1 MHCMKSKNIFTFFLM
16 ISNTNKILLGLALM
30 LSLSCSNFM
39 QKTSRSEK
47 VFPEIC
53 FGIREK
59 NTKLSISPHRIS
71 NEDLETLRKHFSN
84 NAISIANDIG
94 LIPNLLEYVSL
105 GGKNKSQNRKLFIM
119 KEVQERV
126 TLAQME
132 LSSMMALADC
142 ERGRGMQLASHLDT
156 LTNDE
161 TNRLAVRSI
170 LSTVVG
176 TVLSAAIELTGGTAQ
191 LYKAADLFF
200 AFLAGHFAYQSLNLD
215 IKGYLGHK
223 NNILRELKDKPQKP
237 ELFYASVWNFLN
249 NENYPN
255 EISERGEILRLW
267 EQNKGTEEDE
277 KLIFSDGGDYTSVQ
291 LYKLIA
297 KYDSLKIRM
306 AYMQLELRQLLEEL
320 EKKEREIL

>member
-1 MHCMKSKNIFTFFLM
+1 MNKFSLCLTLIFL
-16 ISNTNKILLGLALM
+16 
-30 LSLSCSNFM
+30 LSCSDFL
-39 QKTSRSEK
+39 QKKSRTDK
-47 VFPEIC
+47 VVPEIC
-53 FGIREK
+53 FGVREK
-59 NTKLSISPHRIS
+59 NSKLNIRPQRIS
-71 NEDLETLRKHFSN
+71 DPDLGLLKFHFSN

-94 LIPNLLEYVSL
+94 VIDYIVEYLSL
-105 GGKNKSQNRKLFIM
+105 GGRNKSQNRKLYIM
-119 KEVQERV
+119 KEIQERV

-132 LSSMMALADC
+132 LSSMTAIADC
-142 ERGRGMQLASHLDT
+142 ERGRSMQLASHLDT

-170 LSTVVG
+170 LSTVTG
-176 TVLSAAIELTGGTAQ
+176 TVLSAVIELTGGTPQ
-191 LYKAADLFF
+191 LYKAADVIF
-200 AFLAGHFAYQSLNLD
+200 ALLAGHYAYQSLTLD

-223 NNILRELKDKPQKP
+223 SNILRELKDKPDKP
-237 ELFYASVWNFLN
+237 DLFYTSVWNFLN

-255 EISERGEILRLW
+255 EVSERAEILRLW

-277 KLIFSDGGDYTSVQ
+277 KLIFSDGGDYTSNQ

-320 EKKEREIL
+320 EKKEKEIL

>member
-1 MHCMKSKNIFTFFLM
+1 MNKTEADRRFNIFF
-16 ISNTNKILLGLALM
+16 IIKNSNKILLSFFLL
-30 LSLSCSNFM
+30 LTLSCSSFM
-39 QKTSRSEK
+39 QKKNRSEK
-47 VFPEIC
+47 TFPEIC

-59 NTKLSISPHRIS
+59 NTKLSIRPEKIPSD
-71 NEDLETLRKHFSN
+71 DLETLRKHFSN

-94 LIPNLLEYVSL
+94 VTAQLLEYLSL
-105 GGKNKSQNRKLFIM
+105 GGKNKSHNRKLFIM

-126 TLAQME
+126 TLSQME
-132 LSSMMALADC
+132 LSSMTAIADC
-142 ERGRGMQLASHLDT
+142 ERGRAMQLASHLDT

-161 TNRLAVRSI
+161 TNTLAVRSI

-223 NNILRELKDKPQKP
+223 NNILRELKDKPEKP

-277 KLIFSDGGDYTSVQ
+277 KLIFSEGGDYTSGQ
-291 LYKLIA
+291 LYKLVS

-320 EKKEREIL
+320 EKKEKEIL

>member
-1 MHCMKSKNIFTFFLM
+1 M
-16 ISNTNKILLGLALM
+16 NKISLCLTAVCL
-30 LSLSCSNFM
+30 LSCSSFT
-39 QKTSRSEK
+39 QKKSKTDK
-47 VFPEIC
+47 VIPEIC

-59 NTKLSISPHRIS
+59 NTKLNISPHRIS
-71 NEDLETLRKHFSN
+71 DDDLETLRKHFSN

-94 LIPNLLEYVSL
+94 LIPSLLEYLSL

-132 LSSMMALADC
+132 LSSMTALADC

-170 LSTVVG
+170 LSTVTG
-176 TVLSAAIELTGGTAQ
+176 TVLSAVIELTGGTPQ
-191 LYKAADLFF
+191 LYKAADVIF
-200 AFLAGHFAYQSLNLD
+200 ALLAGHYAYQSLSLD
-215 IKGYLGHK
+215 IKGYLAHK
-223 NNILRELKDKPQKP
+223 NNILRELKDNPQKP

-255 EISERGEILRLW
+255 EISERREILRLW

-277 KLIFSDGGDYTSVQ
+277 NLFFSDGGEYTSVQ
-291 LYKLIA
+291 LYKLVS

-320 EKKEREIL
+320 EKKEHEVL